1 MEAGR
6 AVQAQEPRG
15 WDASLPKPYQ
25 WASPGLCPFGCMRA
39 GRCWHQAHPLFLSSA
54 SAQGFIL
61 NNSSSKLKN
70 MYLWFVFFPLP
81 FQTAHARISWSAM
94 FSSADVKGGP
104 QGQAVQ
110 VFHFSHRCTH
120 RQTESGII
128 HMVQGKSLPS
138 HFASNTVYFSCSNAE
153 EKKSPFLQQKAAV
166 GPSTAAGWEQT
177 CFPATWFSLKWE
189 M

>member
-70 MYLWFVFFPLP
+70 MCLWFVFFPLP

-120 RQTESGII
+120 RQTELGII
-128 HMVQGKSLPS
+128 HMVQGKAFLVILLLTPCI
-138 HFASNTVYFSCSNAE
+138 FLAVMLRKRKALSCS
-153 EKKSPFLQQKAAV
+153 KRL
-166 GPSTAAGWEQT
+166 
-177 CFPATWFSLKWE
+177 L
-189 M
+189 